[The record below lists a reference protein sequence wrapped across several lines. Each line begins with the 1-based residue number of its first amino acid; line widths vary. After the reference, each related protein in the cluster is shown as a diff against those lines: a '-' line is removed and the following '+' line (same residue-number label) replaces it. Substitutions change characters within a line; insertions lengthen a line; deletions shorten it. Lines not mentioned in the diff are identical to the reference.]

1 MAITI
6 VEEIVTKSKALIAG
20 LLPDFSQL
28 DYEFDILK
36 NSERGN
42 VKGFGF
48 IPLSADFIEGRS
60 LGFTTMAHTFQII
73 LLDDYQNYS
82 NDSEQGQALN
92 KLYENLHLV
101 IQDFVGKKLSLPNPL
116 YQVMLVRGLSFD
128 EPEYLDDNKIVV
140 LRANIQMQY
149 KYKINC

>member
-1 MAITI
+1 
-6 VEEIVTKSKALIAG
+6 
-20 LLPDFSQL
+20 
-28 DYEFDILK
+28 
-36 NSERGN
+36 
-42 VKGFGF
+42 
-48 IPLSADFIEGRS
+48 
-60 LGFTTMAHTFQII
+60 MAHTFQII

-82 NDSEQGQALN
+82 NDSEQALALN

-101 IQDFVGKKLSLPNPL
+101 TQDFMGKKLPLPNPL

-149 KYKINC
+149 KYKNN